1 MTWEAGMLSL
11 HQSPKYFNQTRR
23 LELYSSQ
30 GYLYSTVAQI
40 FGSILHLIS
49 AFLGVSAFS
58 LPPSAVASRG
68 KQAFRGTCVAHYGKR
83 HWRSQQAP
91 GRQHWFTW
99 REQNTHSLQCTWGT
113 VLLSA
118 AVAIY
123 FPTLMSSVLTV
134 KWQIRWGQSR
144 RPWHDTVIKNKLVH
158 SSIITGHI
166 NTSFTYMFLNLKF
179 TDLNPA

>member
-49 AFLGVSAFS
+49 AFLVVSAFS
-58 LPPSAVASRG
+58 LPPSAVASCG

-83 HWRSQQAP
+83 HSTRTPA
-91 GRQHWFTW
+91 
-99 REQNTHSLQCTWGT
+99 LVYLAGT
-113 VLLSA
+113 EHTLTTVHVRDSA
-118 AVAIY
+118 AVCRCGDS
-123 FPTLMSSVLTV
+123 LSHRLVSSVLTV
-134 KWQIRWGQSR
+134 K
-144 RPWHDTVIKNKLVH
+144 
-158 SSIITGHI
+158 
-166 NTSFTYMFLNLKF
+166 
-179 TDLNPA
+179 